1 MSPEPIV
8 GDYRPC
14 ENSDGEHAKDVAQW
28 AVTEYNI
35 KHRPE
40 GHYLYLVRVLKCESQ
55 VVAGTN
61 WRLLLECK
69 DENNCVEI
77 YQAVVWE
84 KSKEKSGINWSSI
97 NLKPLVSKQ
106 ITN

>member
-84 KSKEKSGINWSSI
+84 KVWENFRQLTSFVRIIPVLSHE
-97 NLKPLVSKQ
+97 
-106 ITN
+106 

>member
-1 MSPEPIV
+1 MSSDRSI
-8 GDYRPC
+8 GGYRPC
-14 ENSDGEHAKDVAQW
+14 EDPKGPHVKEVAQW

-55 VVAGTN
+55 LVGGTN

-77 YQAVVWE
+77 YEVVVWE
-84 KSKEKSGINWSSI
+84 KGWENIRELISF
-97 NLKPLVSKQ
+97 VR
-106 ITN
+106 ITPVLSHE

>member
-61 WRLLLECK
+61 WRLGLKCK
-69 DENNCVEI
+69 DENNIEVNCE
-77 YQAVVWE
+77 AVVWE
-84 KSKEKSGINWSSI
+84 KRWENFKQLTFFIVFYPSSG
-97 NLKPLVSKQ
+97 
-106 ITN
+106 

>member
-69 DENNCVEI
+69 DENNCVERRCFML
-77 YQAVVWE
+77 YSVTAHCATSFACSPSE
-84 KSKEKSGINWSSI
+84 FSHGR
-97 NLKPLVSKQ
+97 
-106 ITN
+106 